1 MKKLFL
7 GLGIVLILFS
17 VFSFGQ
23 YIMDYKDLSAYGKGY
38 IWGKGIILA
47 AGLILLYFG
56 LKKKV

>member
-7 GLGIVLILFS
+7 GLGILLILFS

-23 YIMDYKDLSAYGKGY
+23 YIMDYNVLSDYGKGY

-47 AGLILLYFG
+47 AGLTLLYFG
-56 LKKKV
+56 LKKKK